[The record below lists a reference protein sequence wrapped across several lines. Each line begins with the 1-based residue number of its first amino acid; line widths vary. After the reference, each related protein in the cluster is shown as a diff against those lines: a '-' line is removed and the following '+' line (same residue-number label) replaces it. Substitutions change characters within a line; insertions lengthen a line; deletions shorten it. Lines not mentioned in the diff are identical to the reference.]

1 MTVAVKSHP
10 VPVPL
15 KELFCVGVPGTQRQR
30 WVSLAVDNFGLGIRW
45 F

>member
-15 KELFCVGVPGTQRQR
+15 KELFRLGVLVPPRAG
-30 WVSLAVDNFGLGIRW
+30 LAVDNFRLGIKW
-45 F
+45 L